1 MGAAFDNE
9 QTVALLPKQAESS
22 PQDAQQVAV
31 AIANLEAGERE
42 WDGRLLNCCAGCGV
56 NGWSSCVFSYC
67 VPCLAFGY
75 ATRFDQLVEPVAQIV
90 HLLTGTT

>member
-9 QTVALLPKQAESS
+9 ETVALLPKQAESS
-22 PQDAQQVAV
+22 AHQVAV

-75 ATRFDQLVEPVAQIV
+75 AGLEPRFDQLAEPVAQLV

>member
-9 QTVALLPKQAESS
+9 EAVALLPKQTGSS
-22 PQDAQQVAV
+22 FQDAQPVAL

-42 WDGRLLNCCAGCGV
+42 WDGHLLNCCAGCGV

-67 VPCLAFGY
+67 LPYLAFGY
-75 ATRFDQLVEPVAQIV
+75 APL
-90 HLLTGTT
+90 